1 MFVDGN
7 GYILGTAVIVTSIL
21 QQSEICLD
29 YKCGFSSFCHRNC
42 HFDLSSPH
50 LCSGGTWCRL
60 CILRAWALLY
70 FTGNE
75 QFPTPGY
82 WMHTVSMGSVVC
94 LWAAFSS
101 LFSQDICDVTWTTQ
115 TARLVA
121 GRHLLHFCLVH
132 SEVAGWSCYVYVDG
146 DFLEC
151 FFYLGK
157 SGREWLPE
165 SRE

>member
-42 HFDLSSPH
+42 HFDLSSPY

-121 GRHLLHFCLVH
+121 GRHLLHLLFGTFRSSRVIILCVCRWGFFRVL
-132 SEVAGWSCYVYVDG
+132 
-146 DFLEC
+146 FL
-151 FFYLGK
+151 L
-157 SGREWLPE
+157 REEWERTTP
-165 SRE
+165 RI